1 MKLGDWGSF
10 EASSFSWGT
19 TNSPGAGGGG
29 SGRQSLKDAV
39 VVAKMSE
46 LGELV
51 TKIEQAAARG
61 DRIETVDVT
70 IGGRVVH
77 LKDVYIGSFDISKG
91 DDPTVSFTLNFG
103 SIEYGDGEKKGE
115 VDAPARGA

>member
-1 MKLGDWGSF
+1 M
-10 EASSFSWGT
+10 
-19 TNSPGAGGGG
+19 
-29 SGRQSLKDAV
+29 
-39 VVAKMSE
+39 
-46 LGELV
+46 
-51 TKIEQAAARG
+51 RG

-70 IGGRVVH
+70 IGGRVIH

-115 VDAPARGA
+115 VDTPARGAYGARAARLPWPRCPSPRATGGSGARSGAGACARKRLNSPHLLHRTTRGGRFSLP